1 MTTQSCNWQSA
12 HIARHM
18 QSKAPIRSRV
28 QTELYNS
35 DERMLSQ
42 TKATESMKKI
52 FIAALLTCIPL
63 ALASCGE
70 QNDDIPVP
78 PETTDDGG
86 IYDEYMTADDLVGDW
101 SSWDGDNGS
110 QIVFDFVNSEYTYRT
125 WYGRIGTGALCGSLE
140 TESAV
145 QLEFDDFLYDLVR
158 TEDGFTLHQNGQSA
172 AEDLDGLF
180 FKKSDDILP
189 DIPLSTLDGLWQN
202 ALGETLVIDTGRME
216 YIAASRSGLSSG
228 TIYDK
233 HDGRGPYLFLN
244 GFAYPRISYDGSS
257 LELFFTPS
265 KTQTPD
271 GSFSGVFYTDADAGL
286 YSDIEKAEFTDI
298 AGRLWYYDGVNYFAV
313 PDDYTLDA
321 DGYAYDENGNIF
333 AAGWIGDVYD
343 PAEDYGDGWADI
355 WD

>member
-1 MTTQSCNWQSA
+1 
-12 HIARHM
+12 
-18 QSKAPIRSRV
+18 
-28 QTELYNS
+28 
-35 DERMLSQ
+35 MLSQ

-63 ALASCGE
+63 ALAACGE

-86 IYDEYMTADDLVGDW
+86 IYDEYMTAGDLVGDW

-110 QIVFDFVNSEYTYRT
+110 QLVFDFVNSEYTYRT
-125 WYGRIGTGALCGSLE
+125 WYGRIGTGALYGSLE
-140 TESAV
+140 NESAV

-180 FKKSDDILP
+180 FKKSDDIMP

-202 ALGETLVIDTGRME
+202 ALGETLVVDTGRME
-216 YIAASRSGLSSG
+216 YIAASRGGLSSG

-257 LELFFTPS
+257 IELFFTPS
-265 KTQTPD
+265 ETQTPD

-343 PAEDYGDGWADI
+343 PSEDYGDGWADI